1 MRIIEES
8 PNKRYMKYEDIIGN
22 GAFKMVYKA
31 FDTHEGIYVAWN
43 TIRLDST
50 PVSMKNRI
58 GEEIKL
64 LYEVRS
70 KNNYVMNI
78 HNSWINKEKG
88 IVHFIS
94 DLAVGG
100 SLRSFI
106 QNIYHV
112 RLKVIKKWAIQILDG
127 IQFLHTND
135 IIHRDIK
142 SDNIFIKS
150 DTGNIFIGDFG
161 LAKKSPDDKIHTM
174 LGTPEF
180 MAPEIYEE
188 EYNHK
193 VDIYSFGMCLL
204 ELLTGQ
210 IPYNEC
216 ISIPQIWKK
225 VNNNIKPESLET
237 VKIEAAKKLILAC
250 ILTESNKR
258 PTIEEIKRN
267 LFFVHKDNDNDL
279 LVYKDFSLNTKEIT
293 TLDNFNETE
302 NI

>member
-1 MRIIEES
+1 MRIIEDS
-8 PNKRYMKYEDIIGN
+8 PNKRHMKYEDIIGN

>member
-1 MRIIEES
+1 MRIIDES
-8 PNKRYMKYEDIIGN
+8 PNKRYIKYDDVIGT
-22 GAFKMVYKA
+22 GAFKMVNKA

-43 TIRLDST
+43 TIHLDSI
-50 PVSMKNRI
+50 PESMKNRI

-64 LYEVRS
+64 LYEVKS
-70 KNNYVMNI
+70 KNKYVMNI

-88 IVHFIS
+88 SVHFIS

-106 QNIYHV
+106 GNIYHV
-112 RLKVIKKWAIQILDG
+112 RLKIIKKWALQILEG
-127 IQFLHTND
+127 LEFLHKNT

-142 SDNIFIKS
+142 SDNIFIRS

-161 LAKKSPDDKIHTM
+161 LAKKSPDDKIHSM
-174 LGTPEF
+174 IGTPEF

-216 ISIPQIWKK
+216 TVVPQIWKK
-225 VNNNIKPESLET
+225 VNDNIKPESLEDI
-237 VKIEAAKKLILAC
+237 KIESAKKLILEC
-250 ILTESNKR
+250 IYFDSIKR
-258 PTIEEIKRN
+258 PTIEEIKN
-267 LFFVHKDNDNDL
+267 NIFFTETKNNNDL
-279 LVYKDFSLNTKEIT
+279 LIYKSFILDEKKVS
-293 TLDNFNETE
+293 TLDDINETE